1 MVPAGASYANSSRK
15 PRKKKE
21 RALTLADVPRM
32 VEIRIPTGDDGLD
45 QVLGGGL
52 FLPSVVLFSGSAGSG
67 KSSLLMKVA
76 FRMRIENLHHY
87 GKKRSVLYVS
97 SEEDLEE
104 IRARAEKF
112 GYGDE
117 LDNLAV
123 VASEELGEVLAKIRE
138 IDPCVIILDSL
149 NDLRDTDNDTADL
162 MRNLELHTYALV
174 DEARANKRSLIL
186 VSHQNKKDDVV
197 GTKKIQHRV
206 HVVMRLDR
214 VDIGEHKLRMLH
226 CPHKN
231 RKGPTGVE
239 VYYEMTSSGLRQVPK
254 PDEDEDDD
262 DPPKPRGKRRGPKD
276 AYEEMTAQSDTT

>member
-1 MVPAGASYANSSRK
+1 MLPGNATYVDAAKQTRT
-15 PRKKKE
+15 KKDKH
-21 RALTLADVPRM
+21 LTLADVPRM
-32 VEIRIPTGDDGLD
+32 IEIRIRTGNAGLD
-45 QVLGGGL
+45 DVLGGGL
-52 FLPSVVLFSGSAGSG
+52 FMPSVVLFSGSAGSG
-67 KSSLLMKVA
+67 KSSLLMEVA
-76 FRMRIENLHHY
+76 FRMEAPIRN
-87 GKKRSVLYVS
+87 GKRSVLYVS

-117 LDNLAV
+117 LDNLWV
-123 VASEELGEVLAKIRE
+123 LASEELGEVLAKIRE
-138 IDPCVIILDSL
+138 INPSVVILDSL
-149 NDLRDTDNDTADL
+149 NDLMDTEHDTNDP

-174 DEARANKRSLIL
+174 DEARANKRALIL

-239 VYYEMTSSGLRQVPK
+239 VYYEMTKSGLRQVPK
-254 PDEDEDDD
+254 PEDPDESDEDP
-262 DPPKPRGKRRGPKD
+262 PPKPRGKRRPRD
-276 AYEEMTAQSDTT
+276 AYDEMMAAQPDTT